1 LSSTYKIEVN
11 ENRVQT
17 QLEKMAASYE
27 DSAGFIRWYHQN
39 PQAMQS
45 IQTLVLEDQVVEWLL
60 ERSNKV
66 SMTQSFDAIMKA
78 KSSLDETAADGAQ
91 DL

>member
-1 LSSTYKIEVN
+1 
-11 ENRVQT
+11 
-17 QLEKMAASYE
+17 
-27 DSAGFIRWYHQN
+27 
-39 PQAMQS
+39 MQS